1 MRRHEWWD
9 KSELWVR
16 CLRYPF
22 LLLAV
27 AVFIASN
34 LSAFQDNKVGM
45 WLFFGFGILWLLAT
59 AYIDIREQA
68 RISVRLSAEKAS
80 TTERLSS
87 YHRQG
92 GDKMVMKW
100 LRKHATV
107 VGVLVILGAAIALY
121 VIPANPTKPSWG
133 VALVVVGPIA
143 MWIARR
149 VERKGRD
156 NENLIRQLQPL
167 VEDTRAL
174 EFSIRNFARDLLSNS
189 GVQSELGS
197 FGVQGWNYYI
207 ENLGAEQ
214 LSALSSLEKE
224 LKEVDPFEE
233 SHVVDLIVALY
244 QILGRVL
251 EVESRLSL
259 NLCQEIN
266 NVPAEAHSRW
276 EYIQQTHLR
285 LGTQLSS
292 LKPILSEKGRGD
304 LFDTFVN
311 QPPQNFRATT

>member
-1 MRRHEWWD
+1 MWD
-9 KSELWVR
+9 KIEFWAR
-16 CLRYPF
+16 FLRYPF

-34 LSAFQDNKVGM
+34 LSAFQGNNVSM
-45 WLFFGFGILWLLAT
+45 LLFFGLGILWMLAT

-68 RISVRLSAEKAS
+68 RISIMLSAEKLA
-80 TTERLSS
+80 TTVSLFS

-92 GDKMVMKW
+92 GDKMAMKW
-100 LRKHATV
+100 LRKHATLL
-107 VGVLVILGAAIALY
+107 GVLVVLGAAIALY
-121 VIPANPTKPSWG
+121 FVTANPTKPSWG
-133 VALVVVGPIA
+133 LALVAIGPIA

-156 NENLIRQLQPL
+156 NENLVRNLQPL
-167 VEDTRAL
+167 VEDARTL

-189 GVQSELGS
+189 GVQSKLGN

-207 ENLGAEQ
+207 ESLGAEQ
-214 LSALSSLEKE
+214 LSALSSVEKE
-224 LKEVDPFEE
+224 LKDVDPFEE
-233 SHVVDLIVALY
+233 AHVIDILVALN
-244 QILGRVL
+244 QVLNRVL

-259 NLCQEIN
+259 NLCQKIN
-266 NVPAEAHSRW
+266 NLPTEAQSRW
-276 EYIQQTHLR
+276 EYIQQMHLR

-292 LKPILSEKGRGD
+292 LKPILIEKSRGD

-311 QPPQNFRATT
+311 QPPQNFIII